1 MYVVCATLRV
11 HLCSQCYKFMTGRF
25 CGCCRHCTG
34 FKVWEYNVVF
44 ETSSKIL
51 VDVISL
57 RTVKISEFNDN
68 VTSITSILDLNF
80 NSGARFI

>member
-1 MYVVCATLRV
+1 MQPMFQVHDGEVLWMLQALYRV
-11 HLCSQCYKFMTGRF
+11 QSLGMH
-25 CGCCRHCTG
+25 
-34 FKVWEYNVVF
+34 NVVF